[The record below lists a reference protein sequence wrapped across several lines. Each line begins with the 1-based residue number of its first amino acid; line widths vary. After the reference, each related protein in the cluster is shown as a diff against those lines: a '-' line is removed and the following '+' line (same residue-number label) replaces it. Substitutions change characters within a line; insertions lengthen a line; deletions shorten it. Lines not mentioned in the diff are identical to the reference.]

1 MGMIQVKERAAMN
14 NRIKL
19 KDAKS
24 ARWTA
29 TAGGSCLLAVVVLLL
44 GLTGPAHAQAQ
55 ATEAASDFDYGA
67 QTLRVGVWLEGA
79 DNESVLQRG
88 EYYTVGFH
96 TNQDAYAV
104 VYRIDANGMVDILW
118 PRDRFD
124 DGFAFGGHEYQLPV
138 AGAKRLQAGYE
149 PGEGF
154 IEAIVSS
161 YPFDLRQLELDF
173 HHENADKRHDFQVA
187 GDPFLAMNEINFVVT
202 GLEDSEEFVV
212 TNYASFYV
220 HQKVDHPRYLCNQ
233 CHFDDEVAYDPYQDE
248 CTLDIQYDYGWNNN
262 WYDQYGY
269 YPIYANPVYVYVDPW
284 TSRPWVNFWY
294 DPWYRC
300 APGWGWGWRWDYH
313 CYGWYDSPY
322 YWGNSHTYYNNGH
335 RRWRPLDRSAL
346 ARADKVKTRE
356 LGRVTG
362 LIGKERPD
370 DRQREAMR
378 ARTSL
383 ADNRRAVDRDL
394 GRRGAPGVIRG
405 EARADRARP
414 EINNTSVVRGGAGLR
429 IKDNT
434 RVRTGDDTQRTNIR
448 HTSGGGETRSAL
460 KPARRLPTEQAPDRS
475 SSSVRTNP
483 RTGTQRDNSTRGT
496 QVKPDRSTEG
506 GRTIKPVEPRRRGS
520 RVWNTRPET
529 QQSERNL
536 RSPSNRTQG
545 SDKPRVQPRSNSRNS
560 KPVVKPRSNSSGSS
574 TKQPTAPPRVKS
586 TPKSK
591 SSGSTSGG
599 NTRSGGSKSSGS
611 KSSGSK
617 SSGSKSSGSSRGGS
631 TTRR

>member
-1 MGMIQVKERAAMN
+1 MFPAKERAAMQ

-19 KDAKS
+19 KDAKT
-24 ARWTA
+24 ARWNA
-29 TAGGSCLLAVVVLLL
+29 TVGGSCLLALAVLLL
-44 GLTGPAHAQAQ
+44 GLVGPATVQAQ
-55 ATEAASDFDYGA
+55 DEATEAASSFDYSA
-67 QTLRVGVWLEGA
+67 QTLRVGVWLEGQDDGA
-79 DNESVLQRG
+79 VLQRG
-88 EYYTVGFH
+88 DYYTVGFQ

-118 PRDRFD
+118 PRTRYD

-161 YPFDLRQLELDF
+161 YPFDLRELELDF
-173 HHENADKRHDFQVA
+173 HHENATKRYDFQVA

-284 TSRPWVNFWY
+284 TTRPWVNFWY

-300 APGWGWGWRWDYH
+300 APGYGWGWRWNYS
-313 CYGWYDSPY
+313 CYSWYDSPY
-322 YWGNSHTYYNNGH
+322 YWGNSYTYYNNGH

-356 LGRVTG
+356 FGRVTG

-383 ADNRRAVDRDL
+383 ADNRRVVDRDL

-414 EINNTSVVRGGAGLR
+414 EITGTSNVRGSAGLR

-434 RVRTGDDTQRTNIR
+434 RVRTGEGTQRTNIR

-475 SSSVRTNP
+475 SSSVRTTP
-483 RTGTQRDNSTRGT
+483 RTGTQRDNTTRGT

-529 QQSERNL
+529 KQPERNL

-545 SDKPRVQPRSNSRNS
+545 SDKPRVQPRNNSRNS
-560 KPVVKPRSNSSGSS
+560 KPVVKPRSNNSGSS
-574 TKQPTAPPRVKS
+574 NKQPTAPPRVKS
-586 TPKSK
+586 APKSK
-591 SSGSTSGG
+591 SSGATSGG

-611 KSSGSK
+611 KSG
-617 SSGSKSSGSSRGGS
+617 GSKSSGSSRGGS